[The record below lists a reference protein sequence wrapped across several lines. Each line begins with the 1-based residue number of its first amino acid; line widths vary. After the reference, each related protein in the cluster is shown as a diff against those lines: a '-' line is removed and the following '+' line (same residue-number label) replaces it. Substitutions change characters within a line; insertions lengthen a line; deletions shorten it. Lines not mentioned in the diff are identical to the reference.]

1 MRGVSNTV
9 QKLWNTLPIRSK
21 LLAAFSVLLA
31 LSMIAL
37 AVDYVFI
44 TRQTATIEESME
56 RTWPMLQAFGN
67 VRRETTYLSVQAFG
81 YLMADPKKDGVRY
94 RTTFDEH
101 EAILRREVQKLAEY
115 ASPKERQQVASF
127 AAWLPS
133 FSRAKHR
140 SFELKLRG
148 NTRAALAAQSSVKS
162 SEGDAML
169 VKLGDAITRRY
180 QRESAQ
186 AVAGGRAAQTVTLVA
201 AVVTLVLGCTLALLL
216 GGAIA
221 RRLRQVTGSIEEVIG
236 RDVGALVES
245 MKRLAAGDLTAKVEL
260 HGRPLSVEGSDE
272 PATLAKAYNALV
284 LGIEQV
290 GREFSTRTELLSGTV
305 MQIKGA
311 VEQVATAA
319 GEIAEG
325 SANLSQRTEEQAS
338 GLEETAASMEEF
350 TATVKQNA
358 HNAEEAN
365 ALGTGAQEQARKSGE
380 VMHDVVATMEKI
392 NASSQKI
399 VEIIS
404 VIDGIAFQTNILALN
419 AAVEAARA
427 GEQGRG
433 FAVVAGEVRS
443 LAQRSAAAAKEIK
456 SLIDDTVSKVS
467 DDSVQ
472 RVTAIL
478 SDIAA
483 ASREQ
488 SSGIDQVN
496 KAITQ
501 MDEVTQQNAALVEE
515 AAAAAG
521 SLEEQA
527 RALLET
533 VRTFKVDASAAASRP
548 AKAAAVQREP
558 LHKPPVSR
566 PVHKAALGKEQG
578 GGKTAVALAS
588 ASEDDW
594 ETF

>member
-201 AVVTLVLGCTLALLL
+201 AVVTLVLGCALALLL
-216 GGAIA
+216 GDAIA
-221 RRLRQVTGSIEEVIG
+221 RRLRQVTRSIEEVIG

-245 MKRLAAGDLTAKVEL
+245 MKRLAAGDLTAQVEL
-260 HGRPLSVEGSDE
+260 QGRPLSVEGSDE

-290 GREFSTRTELLSGTV
+290 GREFSTTSELLSGTV

-325 SANLSQRTEEQAS
+325 SA
-338 GLEETAASMEEF
+338 
-350 TATVKQNA
+350 
-358 HNAEEAN
+358 
-365 ALGTGAQEQARKSGE
+365 AQEQARKSGE

-456 SLIDDTVSKVS
+456 SLIDDT
-467 DDSVQ
+467 
-472 RVTAIL
+472 
-478 SDIAA
+478 
-483 ASREQ
+483 
-488 SSGIDQVN
+488 
-496 KAITQ
+496 
-501 MDEVTQQNAALVEE
+501 
-515 AAAAAG
+515 
-521 SLEEQA
+521 
-527 RALLET
+527 
-533 VRTFKVDASAAASRP
+533 
-548 AKAAAVQREP
+548 
-558 LHKPPVSR
+558 
-566 PVHKAALGKEQG
+566 
-578 GGKTAVALAS
+578 
-588 ASEDDW
+588 
-594 ETF
+594 